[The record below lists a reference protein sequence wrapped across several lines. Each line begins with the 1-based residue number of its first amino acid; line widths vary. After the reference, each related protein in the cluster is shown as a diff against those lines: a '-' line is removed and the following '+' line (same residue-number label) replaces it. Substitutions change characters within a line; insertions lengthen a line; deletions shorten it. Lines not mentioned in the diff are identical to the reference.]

1 MSARGLGR
9 YKKKGRGRGE
19 AKEERMLPSSV
30 KDNWFCTKHA
40 FYVIHGQ
47 GYDRLNQFH
56 EAVRIYCAIER

>member
-9 YKKKGRGRGE
+9 YKKKGRGIGE
-19 AKEERMLPSSV
+19 AKEERMPPSV

-56 EAVRIYCAIER
+56 EAVRIYYAIER